1 MFDPEK
7 RLEFVKILK
16 LRKETA
22 RPGNGFVFQTLW
34 KSKRDE
40 QYFVCSSSKFHVRSH
55 QESHTVD
62 ETMIFNSDSEGN
74 WSDSV
79 ADFHKISAT
88 DSLSKHKLFVS
99 SFLAKK
105 EGQ

>member
-1 MFDPEK
+1 
-7 RLEFVKILK
+7 
-16 LRKETA
+16 
-22 RPGNGFVFQTLW
+22 
-34 KSKRDE
+34 
-40 QYFVCSSSKFHVRSH
+40 
-55 QESHTVD
+55 
-62 ETMIFNSDSEGN
+62 MIFNSDSEGN

-105 EGQ
+105 EG